1 MGETAIRSGLLLSI
15 VFAVGFTGY
24 AAAQSDVC
32 ARLSGASIVAQDD
45 ENTFLGTI
53 SSKFDGKSIFN
64 QFGTYGSEF
73 SGKSIWNKFSQYGS
87 EFSAYS
93 PFNKVSGTPPLIIKG
108 GKVIA
113 YLSANRSLQ
122 GAISPNLLK
131 ALCEDEL

>member
-1 MGETAIRSGLLLSI
+1 MRSVLLHSFFLTVGLTA
-15 VFAVGFTGY
+15 Y
-24 AAAQSDVC
+24 AAAQSDAC
-32 ARLSGASIVAQDD
+32 QRLSGASIVAQDD
-45 ENTFLGTI
+45 ENTLLGTI

-73 SGKSIWNKFSQYGS
+73 SGKSIWNQFSQYGS

-93 PFNKVSGTPPLIIKG
+93 PFNKFSATPPFIVKG
-108 GKVIA
+108 GKIIA
-113 YLSANRSLQ
+113 YLSANKALQ

>member
-1 MGETAIRSGLLLSI
+1 MSRSALLLLGLVLVASSI
-15 VFAVGFTGY
+15 SP
-24 AAAQSDVC
+24 AQSEVC
-32 ARLSGASIVAQDD
+32 TRLSGARIIAQDD

-53 SSKFDGKSIFN
+53 SSPLDGKSIFN

-73 SGKSIWNKFSQYGS
+73 SSSSIWNQFSTFGS
-87 EFSAYS
+87 EFSVYS
-93 PFNKVSGTPPLIIKG
+93 PFNKFSATPPMIVKN